1 MAVYQLRKEG
11 SGMNVNEL
19 LSDVLDLAVV
29 CPHDNSN
36 PPFCPLYKVRK
47 LGPDERI
54 QWALLLTDEEME
66 DITINHQV
74 CQKCR
79 STNK

>member
-1 MAVYQLRKEG
+1 MDTPE
-11 SGMNVNEL
+11 MNLNQF

-47 LGPDERI
+47 LGPEERI
-54 QWALLLTDEEME
+54 KWALQLSDEEID
-66 DITINHQV
+66 DIVIHHKV
-74 CQKCR
+74 CFECR
-79 STNK
+79 SAGK

>member
-1 MAVYQLRKEG
+1 MKEG
-11 SGMNVNEL
+11 SEIIENKW
-19 LSDVLDLAVV
+19 SQIITDILDLAVA

-47 LGPDERI
+47 LDPNERVK
-54 QWALLLTDEEME
+54 WALLLTDDEMD

-74 CQKCR
+74 CLKCR
-79 STNK
+79 STGN

>member
-1 MAVYQLRKEG
+1 MKDAPE
-11 SGMNVNEL
+11 MNVNPI

-47 LGPDERI
+47 LEPDERI
-54 QWALLLTDEEME
+54 AWALLLTDEEME
-66 DITINHQV
+66 DITINHKV
-74 CQKCR
+74 CLECR
-79 STNK
+79 STGK